1 MVKGD
6 GNCGF
11 RAIVVFEYCDEEKWL
26 DVRQDLK
33 EELTTHEELYKRALG
48 GEEELKKARDIVD
61 WYESP
66 APMKHWYD
74 VMRLGLVVETK
85 YQKICTYWTKTWL
98 VTILPLESRTVDQ
111 PPSEYINLASIWVD
125 HLIPLHL
132 RTRDLPLPPLVPRW
146 ENHCNTAVKSWF
158 MSHFKMQLDY
168 FCQLLALGFFLAYPE
183 LLAVKM

>member
-11 RAIVVFEYCDEEKWL
+11 RAITVFEYCDEEKWL

-61 WYESP
+61 WYESL

-74 VMRLGLVVETK
+74 IKCLGLVVATK
-85 YQKICTYWTKTWL
+85 YQKICTYWTKEKL
-98 VTILPLESRTVDQ
+98 VTILPLESRTIDQ
-111 PPSEYINLASIWVD
+111 PPTEYINLASIWD
-125 HLIPLHL
+125 AHLIPLQL
-132 RTRDLPLPPLVPRW
+132 RTRNLPLPPLMRRW

-158 MSHFKMQLDY
+158 MSNFKIKLDY
-168 FCQLLALGFFLAYPE
+168 FCQLLALDFFLAHPE